1 MRLHGP
7 PSSKPSMK
15 LRFTAVSLL
24 CCLAVG
30 LGAVTVRAQG
40 GGPNGTAAVVQVRP
54 FGDVAVRPLREAPAA
69 AVPRN
74 QARVAAEVAGTVL
87 RWRVDAGASVRRGD
101 LLAEIDP
108 TDYRLER
115 DRAQAAVQATQARL
129 ALAQTQWQRTR
140 ELVAQNFLSQEA
152 LNQRE
157 TELKLLQA
165 ELAAHR
171 AQLAAAERALART
184 RIVAPF
190 AATVSQRLA
199 QAGEYV
205 APGTV
210 LYVLTETGAAEV
222 SAQVAPEDV
231 AGLRSAGD
239 PRFDAGGG
247 RTVALKLLRVAGAV
261 TAPSRTVEV
270 RLAPQEAVLPG
281 TEGRLLWTEDRAHL
295 PPALIVRRERR
306 LGVFTVAEG
315 RARFV
320 PLPGAQEGRAAAA
333 TLPADTPVVIS
344 GQAALQDGTP
354 VSIDR

>member
-1 MRLHGP
+1 
-7 PSSKPSMK
+7 MK
-15 LRFTAVSLL
+15 LRR
-24 CCLAVG
+24 CLAVFSSC
-30 LGAVTVRAQG
+30 LG
-40 GGPNGTAAVVQVRP
+40 PLLWFGTAQAQSASVHGGAAMVQVRP
-54 FGDVAVRPLREAPAA
+54 FGDVAVRPQREAPAA
-69 AVPRN
+69 VVARN

-108 TDYRLER
+108 TDFRLER
-115 DRAQAAVQATQARL
+115 DRAQAALQATLARVS
-129 ALAQTQWQRTR
+129 LAQTQLQRTR

-157 TELKLLQA
+157 TELKLMQA
-165 ELAAHR
+165 ELAANR
-171 AQLAAAERALART
+171 AQLATAERALART
-184 RIVAPF
+184 RITAPF

-210 LYVLTETGAAEV
+210 LYVLTETGAVEV
-222 SAQVAPEDV
+222 SAQVAPDDV

-261 TAPSRTVEV
+261 TAPARTVEV

-320 PLPGAQEGRAAAA
+320 PLPGAQEGRAVAA

-344 GQAALQDGTP
+344 GQATLQDGTP
-354 VSIDR
+354 VSIER

>member
-1 MRLHGP
+1 
-7 PSSKPSMK
+7 MK
-15 LRFTAVSLL
+15 LR
-24 CCLAVG
+24 CLAVFLSC
-30 LGAVTVRAQG
+30 LGALLWIGAAQAQAPSANG
-40 GGPNGTAAVVQVRP
+40 GAASVQVRP
-54 FGDVAVRPLREAPAA
+54 FGDVAVRPQREAPAA
-69 AVPRN
+69 VVPRN
-74 QARVAAEVAGTVL
+74 QARVAAEVAGTLL
-87 RWRVDAGASVRRGD
+87 RWRVDAGASVRRGE

-108 TDYRLER
+108 TDFRLER

-171 AQLAAAERALART
+171 AQLATAERALART
-184 RIVAPF
+184 RIAAPF

-222 SAQVAPEDV
+222 SAQLAPQDV
-231 AGLRSAGD
+231 ASLRSASD
-239 PRFDAGGG
+239 PRFEAGGR

-261 TAPSRTVEV
+261 TAPARTVEV
-270 RLAPQEAVLPG
+270 RLAPLQAVLPG
-281 TEGRLLWTEDRAHL
+281 TEGRLLWTEDRAHV
-295 PPALIVRRERR
+295 PPALIVRRDRR
-306 LGVFTVAEG
+306 LGVFTVVQG
-315 RARFV
+315 KARFV
-320 PLPGAQEGRAAAA
+320 PLPAAQEGRAAVAA
-333 TLPADTPVVIS
+333 LPPDALVVVS
-344 GQAALQDGTP
+344 GQAALQDGAR

>member
-1 MRLHGP
+1 
-7 PSSKPSMK
+7 MK
-15 LRFTAVSLL
+15 LRR
-24 CCLAVG
+24 CLAVFSSCLG
-30 LGAVTVRAQG
+30 TLLWFGTAQAQSPSAHGGAVM
-40 GGPNGTAAVVQVRP
+40 VQVRP
-54 FGDVAVRPLREAPAA
+54 FGDVAMRPLREAPAA

-108 TDYRLER
+108 TDFRLER
-115 DRAQAAVQATQARL
+115 DRAQAALQATQARVS
-129 ALAQTQWQRTR
+129 LAQTQLQRTR

-165 ELAAHR
+165 ELAANQAR
-171 AQLAAAERALART
+171 LATAERALART
-184 RIVAPF
+184 RITAPF

-210 LYVLTETGAAEV
+210 LYVLTETGFAEV
-222 SAQVAPEDV
+222 SAQVAPDDV

-239 PRFDAGGG
+239 PRFDAAGG

-261 TAPSRTVEV
+261 AAPSRTVEV

-320 PLPGAQEGRAAAA
+320 PLPGAQEGRAVAA

-354 VSIDR
+354 VSIAR